1 MDTIR
6 NPIEWSMDKLREA
19 GVAVETAGGAT
30 LGGERQVATAA
41 SPLPA
46 IRRIG
51 TADLQAALRKGIE
64 DFAVY
69 RTDVM
74 FICIVYP
81 IVSVVLMHAAF
92 NQGMLPLLFPLAAG
106 FALVG
111 PIAAIGLYEM
121 SRRRERGLEASWI
134 SAFGMVRA
142 PSFGPILVLA
152 LALVALFLLWLVA
165 AQVIYMATLG
175 PEPPASLTAF
185 ASAVLTTSEG
195 WTMIAVGL
203 GVGFLFAVI
212 VLAISVVSFPM
223 LIDRPVGVGVAV
235 ATSLSAVAANP
246 GTMALWGLIVAFG
259 LVLGSIPAF
268 LGLIIVLPVLG
279 HATWHLYRRVVAD

>member
-6 NPIEWSMDKLREA
+6 NPIEWSMAKLREA
-19 GVAVETAGGAT
+19 GHAVEEASDST
-30 LGGERQVATAA
+30 LHGVAPARV
-41 SPLPA
+41 SHHPDVRKIGLP
-46 IRRIG
+46 
-51 TADLQAALRKGIE
+51 DLFHALAKGFD
-64 DFAVY
+64 DFGYY

-74 FICIVYP
+74 FICIIYP
-81 IVSVVLMHAAF
+81 IASVVLMHAAF
-92 NQGMLPLLFPLAAG
+92 NYGMLPLLFPLAAG

-121 SRRRERGLEASWI
+121 SRRRERGLEASWV
-134 SAFGMVRA
+134 SAFNMVRA

-152 LALVALFLLWLVA
+152 LVLLALFLLWLAA
-165 AQVIYMATLG
+165 AQAIYLATLG
-175 PEPPASLTAF
+175 PEPPASLAAF
-185 ASAVLTTSEG
+185 ARDVFTTEAG
-195 WTMIAVGL
+195 WTMIVAGM
-203 GVGFLFAVI
+203 GVGFVFAVI

-235 ATSLSAVAANP
+235 ATSLRAVAANP
-246 GTMALWGLIVAFG
+246 VPMAAWGLIVTGG

-268 LGLIIVLPVLG
+268 LGLILVLPILG

>member
-19 GVAVETAGGAT
+19 GVAVENAGGAT
-30 LGGERQVATAA
+30 LRGERQATAAA
-41 SPLPA
+41 SPLPE

-51 TADLQAALRKGIE
+51 AADLQAALRKGIE
-64 DFAVY
+64 DFAAY

-74 FICIVYP
+74 FICIIYP

-134 SAFGMVRA
+134 SAFAMVRA
-142 PSFGPILVLA
+142 PSFGPLLVLA

-165 AQVIYMATLG
+165 AQMIYMATLG
-175 PEPPASLTAF
+175 PEAPASLTAF

-212 VLAISVVSFPM
+212 VLAISV
-223 LIDRPVGVGVAV
+223 
-235 ATSLSAVAANP
+235 
-246 GTMALWGLIVAFG
+246 
-259 LVLGSIPAF
+259 
-268 LGLIIVLPVLG
+268 
-279 HATWHLYRRVVAD
+279 

>member
-6 NPIEWSMDKLREA
+6 NPIEWGMDKLREA
-19 GVAVETAGGAT
+19 GTAMETAGSSIHG
-30 LGGERQVATAA
+30 TAGDQTA
-41 SPLPA
+41 PRPA
-46 IRRIG
+46 IRRLG
-51 TADLQAALRKGIE
+51 TADLRLVLHKGIE
-64 DFAVY
+64 DFTVY

-74 FICIVYP
+74 FLCIIYP
-81 IVSVVLMHAAF
+81 VVSVVLIHAAF
-92 NQGMLPLLFPLAAG
+92 NQGMLALLFPLASG

-121 SRRRERGLEASWI
+121 SRRRERGLEASWVN
-134 SAFGMVRA
+134 AFGMVRA

-152 LALVALFLLWLVA
+152 LALVVIFLLWLAA
-165 AQVIYMATLG
+165 AQVIYLATLG
-175 PEPPASLTAF
+175 PQPPVSLGAF
-185 ASAVLTTSEG
+185 LADVLTTPAG
-195 WTMIAVGL
+195 WTMIVVGM
-203 GVGFLFAVI
+203 GVGFAFAVV

-235 ATSLSAVAANP
+235 ATSLRAVAANP
-246 GTMALWGLIVAFG
+246 GIMALWGFIVA
-259 LVLGSIPAF
+259 LALLIGSIPAF

>member
-19 GVAVETAGGAT
+19 GVAVESAGGAT
-30 LGGERQVATAA
+30 LGGERQAATAA

-51 TADLQAALRKGIE
+51 TTDLQAALRKGIE

-134 SAFGMVRA
+134 SAFSMVRA

-175 PEPPASLTAF
+175 PEPPTSLTAF

-246 GTMALWGLIVAFG
+246 GAMALWGLIVAFG
-259 LVLGSIPAF
+259 LLLGSIPAF

>member
-6 NPIEWSMDKLREA
+6 NPIEWSMDTLRQA
-19 GVAVETAGGAT
+19 GSAVETAGGAT
-30 LGGERQVATAA
+30 LHGDQAAAT

-51 TADLQAALRKGIE
+51 AADLQAALRRGIE
-64 DFAVY
+64 DFTVY

-74 FICIVYP
+74 FICIIYP
-81 IVSVVLMHAAF
+81 VVSVILMHAAF

-111 PIAAIGLYEM
+111 PVAAIGLYEM
-121 SRRRERGLEASWI
+121 SRRRERGLEASWV
-134 SAFGMVRA
+134 SAFSMVRA
-142 PSFGPILVLA
+142 PSFGPILA
-152 LALVALFLLWLVA
+152 LALVLLVLFLLWLAA

-175 PEPPASLTAF
+175 PEPPLSLGAF
-185 ASAVLTTSEG
+185 ASDVLTTPEG
-195 WTMIAVGL
+195 WTMIGVGM

-212 VLAISVVSFPM
+212 VLALSVVSFPM

-259 LVLGSIPAF
+259 LVLGSLPAF

-279 HATWHLYRRVVAD
+279 HATWHLYRRVVRE

>member
-1 MDTIR
+1 METIR
-6 NPIEWSMDKLREA
+6 NPIEWCMDALREA
-19 GVAVETAGGAT
+19 GMAVETAGGAT
-30 LGGERQVATAA
+30 LRGERQAAA
-41 SPLPA
+41 SAPPLPA
-46 IRRIG
+46 IRRVG
-51 TADLQAALRKGIE
+51 AADLQVALRKGIE

-74 FICIVYP
+74 FICIIYP
-81 IVSVVLMHAAF
+81 VVSVVLMHAAF

-106 FALVG
+106 FTLVG

-134 SAFGMVRA
+134 SAFSMVRA
-142 PSFGPILVLA
+142 PSFGPLLVLA

-165 AQVIYMATLG
+165 AQLIYMATLG
-175 PEPPASLTAF
+175 PEAPTSLSAF
-185 ASAVLTTSEG
+185 ASDVLTTAEG

-223 LIDRPVGVGVAV
+223 LIDRPVGVGMAV
-235 ATSLSAVAANP
+235 ATSLSACAANP

-259 LVLGSIPAF
+259 LLLGSIPAF